1 MSNKVLITNDQN
13 VVKVPSG
20 LRILIRRSCNA
31 VLDFE
36 HFDGP
41 AEISVTFVDNNRIHE
56 LNKEYRNKDSAT
68 DVLSF
73 PLGENGE
80 YDIDED
86 NGCKLLGD
94 IVISMERAMEQAA
107 IEAAYKE
114 GEAKL
119 KGNGKSV
126 PALSVLKTPLRDGDA
141 ERPDDEAYKNAY
153 FVNAN
158 ATSAPGIVDADLN
171 PILTRSEVYS
181 GVYGRASI
189 TFYAFNSSG
198 NKGIACG
205 LNNLQKIRDGEPLGG
220 KASAESDFATDDDE
234 DFLN

>member
-56 LNKEYRNKDSAT
+56 LNKEYRDKDSAT

-94 IVISMERAMEQAA
+94 IVISMERAMEQAELYGHSLQREVRVSDGY
-107 IEAAYKE
+107 IRWLHLLGYDHEA
-114 GEAKL
+114 G
-119 KGNGKSV
+119 G
-126 PALSVLKTPLRDGDA
+126 
-141 ERPDDEAYKNAY
+141 
-153 FVNAN
+153 
-158 ATSAPGIVDADLN
+158 
-171 PILTRSEVYS
+171 
-181 GVYGRASI
+181 
-189 TFYAFNSSG
+189 
-198 NKGIACG
+198 
-205 LNNLQKIRDGEPLGG
+205 LGG
-220 KASAESDFATDDDE
+220 CAHAREGGGCAHPARPAAHG
-234 DFLN
+234 FLYQR